1 MSRSLTTG
9 RLALCKPPSS
19 FALARGSCSLTL
31 PRTRRD
37 LPIDHRIAEHHTDWM
52 PGIVNASNAS
62 ALGSPAQ
69 SVQILALVRQANVSG
84 VPRYIGRV
92 LNRWSNV
99 HIADVAALDV
109 LAAARAPAGSLVYV
123 ESGEEHSFKSS
134 EQLRPG
140 TVLGLH
146 NPYQPKRRSRS
157 RAGTCRYSPLA
168 PMAAYA
174 AEPRLISVGCPPIA

>member
-1 MSRSLTTG
+1 
-9 RLALCKPPSS
+9 LCKPPSS

-109 LAAARAPAGSLVYV
+109 LTAARAPAGSLVYV
-123 ESGEEHSFKSS
+123 ESGEEHSAKSS
-134 EQLRPG
+134 EQLRPARSWG
-140 TVLGLH
+140 CTIRISRRGDRVLGPEPVDIL
-146 NPYQPKRRSRS
+146 PWLQWPRTRQSR
-157 RAGTCRYSPLA
+157 G
-168 PMAAYA
+168 
-174 AEPRLISVGCPPIA
+174 